1 MQEIIQE
8 LREAIALCQCAE
20 DAATED
26 HIKTTLGVVN
36 GCLCFVAKELEYLQR
51 EAAGEPTRAQGE

>member
-1 MQEIIQE
+1 MQDILNE
-8 LREAIALCQCAE
+8 LREAVAVCQCAE

-36 GCLCFVAKELEYLQR
+36 GTLLAVIAELEAR
-51 EAAGEPTRAQGE
+51 HEHEGM

>member
-1 MQEIIQE
+1 MQHIIDD
-8 LREAIALCQCAE
+8 LREAVSICQCAE

-36 GCLCFVAKELEYLQR
+36 GTLLAVIAELEAR
-51 EAAGEPTRAQGE
+51 HEHEGM